1 MPPRTRRTAAPKPP
15 GVALP
20 KDRLG
25 KMPRVARVTV
35 PLDDEAVQTLV
46 EARAEYDGT
55 SQRLAAERGR
65 RIGQRRQADLAADQ
79 HALEKAVDA
88 EIEAELD
95 PLAKAVTAAE
105 DAVRA
110 SSRTFTFWALGRR
123 AYQDLLDRHPAQDED
138 HEDVQAQ
145 GIGQKAAYH
154 ALTFA
159 PALVQ
164 ASANVVDPVL
174 SDDDIADMF
183 ETGNWNHNEVAQ
195 LFMAALEVNTQRR
208 MVELPR

>member
-1 MPPRTRRTAAPKPP
+1 MPPRTRKAAAAKPP

-25 KMPRVARVTV
+25 KMPRVTRVTV
-35 PLDDEAVQTLV
+35 PLDDEAVQALLDAR
-46 EARAEYDGT
+46 EAHDAAA
-55 SQRLAAERGR
+55 SRLAAERGR
-65 RIGQRRQADLAADQ
+65 RINQARQADLAAEQND
-79 HALEKAVDA
+79 LEKAVDR
-88 EIEAELD
+88 EIDAELD
-95 PLAKAVTAAE
+95 PLAKAVTVAE

-110 SSRTFTFWALGRR
+110 SSRTFTFRALGRR
-123 AYQDLLDRHPAQDED
+123 AYQDLLDQHPARDED

-145 GIGQKAAYH
+145 GLGQKAAYH

-159 PALVQ
+159 PAVVQ
-164 ASANVVDPVL
+164 ASAVDPAL
-174 SDDDIADMF
+174 SDADIADIF

-208 MVELPR
+208 LVELPR